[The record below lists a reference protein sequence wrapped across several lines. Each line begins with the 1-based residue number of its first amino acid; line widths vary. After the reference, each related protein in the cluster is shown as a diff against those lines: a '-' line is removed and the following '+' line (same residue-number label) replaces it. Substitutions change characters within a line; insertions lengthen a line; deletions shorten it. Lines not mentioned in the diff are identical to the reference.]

1 MCKKENKKIIFILFC
16 FLFFCLLTEI
26 TVILNTLNE
35 LIYISL
41 ETNRRILD
49 RAVLEHQIIDVGR
62 NSLYKNELLGL
73 SHLIMRVDVAKKV
86 QKNTGMTK
94 SATRNCRNKKSPL
107 FVLLH
112 LKESL
117 VRNLCAIL
125 VKEEMLPGV
134 PVAHGT
140 EILILFTIETI
151 KTAVLNHLV
160 PTPLTRVNLALTAI
174 EDLLILPQGKTKLT
188 FHECGIVVR
197 LERESAI
204 A

>member
-1 MCKKENKKIIFILFC
+1 M
-16 FLFFCLLTEI
+16 
-26 TVILNTLNE
+26 
-35 LIYISL
+35 
-41 ETNRRILD
+41 
-49 RAVLEHQIIDVGR
+49 LEHQIIDVGR
-62 NSLYKNELLGL
+62 NSLYKDELLGL
-73 SHLIMRVDVAKKV
+73 SHLIMRVDIAKKV

-117 VRNLCAIL
+117 VRNLCAIFI
-125 VKEEMLPGV
+125 KEEMLPGV

-140 EILILFTIETI
+140 EILILLTIEAI
-151 KTAVLNHLV
+151 KTTILNHLV
-160 PTPLTRVNLALTAI
+160 STRLTRVNLAVTAI
-174 EDLLILPQGKTKLT
+174 EDLFIFPQGKTKLT
-188 FHECGIVVR
+188 LHECGIIVR